1 MRLDPMAI
9 PPDPP
14 SASASDDL
22 NVRREWRTVLSDSAC
37 LACVAMDRHPF
48 PPEVPA
54 LAPHPRCGST
64 IVTVAESS
72 SISERE
78 HALVQFAHRPIEW
91 QIQKLGNEGFWA
103 YRRGDVILP
112 EFIGYGPHPGGGAM
126 LRRRT
131 LREATGKGQSLEDRV
146 DQLMGDLRYLPRGC
160 PLYITRFPTGVVDR
174 WRSSVSD
181 RIIILSSR
189 RTHYLNQR
197 RGTYHDLD
205 RFERAI
211 LRSLLYPEII
221 TRETG
226 AKGDAVVYAATFG
239 GLWVRV
245 PILIIER
252 EGDANV
258 IRTAYP
264 NTSAEVRR
272 RIRSETV
279 IWKRGG

>member
-1 MRLDPMAI
+1 
-9 PPDPP
+9 
-14 SASASDDL
+14 
-22 NVRREWRTVLSDSAC
+22 
-37 LACVAMDRHPF
+37 
-48 PPEVPA
+48 
-54 LAPHPRCGST
+54 
-64 IVTVAESS
+64 
-72 SISERE
+72 
-78 HALVQFAHRPIEW
+78 
-91 QIQKLGNEGFWA
+91 
-103 YRRGDVILP
+103 
-112 EFIGYGPHPGGGAM
+112 M

-160 PLYITRFPTGVVDR
+160 PLYITRFPTGVVDV

-197 RGTYHDLD
+197 RGTYNDLD
-205 RFERAI
+205 RFERAV

-226 AKGDAVVYAATFG
+226 ANGDAVVYAATLG

-245 PILIIER
+245 PILIVER

-258 IRTAYP
+258 VKTAYP
-264 NTSAEVRR
+264 NSSAEVRR

-279 IWKRGG
+279 IWERGG